1 MFVVSS
7 YLAWCFLSVKT
18 YVNTEGKMKSMKSY
32 RVDHSY
38 ELIQKNCHRKQS
50 PNLVSCFMAFSL
62 WPQANS
68 TLYEE
73 ANL

>member
-32 RVDHSY
+32 RVDPE
-38 ELIQKNCHRKQS
+38 ELSQ
-50 PNLVSCFMAFSL
+50 
-62 WPQANS
+62 
-68 TLYEE
+68 E
-73 ANL
+73 AKP